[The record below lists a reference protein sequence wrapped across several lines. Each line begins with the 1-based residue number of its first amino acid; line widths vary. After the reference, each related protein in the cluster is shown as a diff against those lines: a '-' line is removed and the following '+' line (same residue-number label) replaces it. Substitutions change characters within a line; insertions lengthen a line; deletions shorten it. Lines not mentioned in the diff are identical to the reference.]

1 MLFTSLRHATTNLA
15 NFRGRD
21 NPALF
26 WPFAGLVIGGVMALS
41 MAGAMVLM
49 AQMLPKMIAFAQAH
63 PERTHVERGLT
74 SVQVTIDGPMAP
86 SPFDPALF
94 RQFVDTTLAVN
105 AIILV
110 LVVVLLGAAVT
121 RRLHDSAMP
130 GVIAWIP
137 VALMVAGMA
146 QMRDMMPADGAAPI
160 DLGTFFRAFAT
171 NMAYL
176 ISLGGLVY
184 LLIRKG
190 TPGENR
196 YGAPR

>member
-1 MLFTSLRHATTNLA
+1 MLFTSLRHATTNLV

-26 WPFAGLVIGGVMALS
+26 WPFAGLVIGGVIALS
-41 MAGAMVLM
+41 MVGAMILM
-49 AQMLPKMIAFAQAH
+49 AQVLPKMIAFAQAH
-63 PERTHVERGLT
+63 PEQTHVESGPT
-74 SVQVTIDGPMAP
+74 SIQVTIDGPMTP

-94 RQFVDTTLAVN
+94 RQFIDTALAVN
-105 AIILV
+105 VISLV
-110 LVVVLLGAAVT
+110 IVVVLLGAAVT

-137 VALMVAGMA
+137 AALMVAGMA
-146 QMRDMMPADGAAPI
+146 QMRGAFTMDANVPI
-160 DLGTFFRAFAT
+160 DLVAFFRVFLT

-176 ISLGGLVY
+176 ASLGGLVY

-196 YGAPR
+196 YGAPC